1 MTEHSDDMTRAE
13 FDRAVGAIRSES
25 NIATIV
31 PSKTDVDH
39 AAEIRA
45 EIRPHAE
52 AVADICNRARAAGYH
67 VQFNIGPDA
76 MGRIRLLDVMVS
88 KPL

>member
-1 MTEHSDDMTRAE
+1 MTEDVAKLVPTKSDTAFAE
-13 FDRAVGAIRSES
+13 
-25 NIATIV
+25 
-31 PSKTDVDH
+31 
-39 AAEIRA
+39 EIRA
-45 EIRPHAE
+45 EIKPLGE
-52 AVADICNRARAAGYH
+52 AIADLFNRARVAGYH